1 MRTAILIAAALALL
15 PAAASASGLDSAF
28 DIMRK
33 GDRIGFHAVDVEE
46 TEDGHRVETR
56 IEMKVSFGPITL
68 FHYSHD
74 ALEIWKDGA
83 LHSLTSRT
91 DSNGR
96 KMELSVERSGDR
108 LLVEGQDYQG
118 EAPLSAI
125 PSSYWNKD
133 IVNTKYLLNT
143 QTGALI
149 EVTTKSL
156 GETKAPSG
164 AVAEQHLINGS
175 VALNLWYD
183 DLRWVGAD
191 FVVRGEALAYKLV
204 DDASRARL
212 FAKLS
217 LGDGVSAN

>member
-1 MRTAILIAAALALL
+1 MKTAFLIAAALAFL
-15 PAAASASGLDSAF
+15 AAPVSASELDSAF

-33 GDRIGFHAVDVEE
+33 GERIGFHAVDVEK
-46 TEDGHRVETR
+46 TGDGHKVETR
-56 IEMKVSFGPITL
+56 IEMKVAFGPITL

-74 ALEIWKDGA
+74 ALEVWKGGA
-83 LHSLTSRT
+83 LQSLTSRT
-91 DSNGR
+91 DNNGR

-133 IVNTKYLLNT
+133 IVNTKHLLNT

-149 EVTTKSL
+149 EVTTKAL
-156 GETKAPSG
+156 GETRAPSG
-164 AVAEQHLINGS
+164 AIAEQHLINGS

-183 DLRWVGAD
+183 NLRWVGAD
-191 FVVRGEALAYKLV
+191 FVVRGEALAYRLI

-217 LGDGVSAN
+217 LGEGVVAN